1 MTKQTR
7 KQDAQKDTKSPT
19 HALFHIEERGADSK
33 AFWTEVA
40 VGWENQDGSVN
51 LRTGVGAILI
61 PGHVY
66 QLRVRPTKN
75 GDCCCRR
82 KVDQPCRLKTD
93 QGWRPRAVALGVF
106 GL

>member
-7 KQDAQKDTKSPT
+7 KQEAPKDSKAPT
-19 HALFHIEERGADSK
+19 HALFHIEEREADK

-51 LRTGVGAILI
+51 LRTNVGTILL

-66 QLRVRPTKN
+66 QLRVRTARN
-75 GDCCCRR
+75 GGEDRE
-82 KVDQPCRLKTD
+82 
-93 QGWRPRAVALGVF
+93 
-106 GL
+106 

>member
-7 KQDAQKDTKSPT
+7 KQEAPKESKAPT
-19 HALFHIEERGADSK
+19 HALFHIEERGADDK

-51 LRTGVGAILI
+51 LRTNVGAILV

-66 QLRVRPTKN
+66 QLRTRTARN
-75 GDCCCRR
+75 ESERSE
-82 KVDQPCRLKTD
+82 
-93 QGWRPRAVALGVF
+93 
-106 GL
+106 